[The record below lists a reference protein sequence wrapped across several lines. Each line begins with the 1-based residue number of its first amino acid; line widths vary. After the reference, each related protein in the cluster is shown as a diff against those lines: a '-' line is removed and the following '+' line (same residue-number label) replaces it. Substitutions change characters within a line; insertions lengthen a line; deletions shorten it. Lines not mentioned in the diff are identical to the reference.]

1 MRYVLVEYWGMYLLR
16 LENGL
21 VACLHGMGGSS
32 RCWHHRPRCWLAL
45 TEMEMILGWERGNH
59 YAAAV
64 VAVAA
69 VVKGVVEAVRVAFGP
84 AVQDS
89 RPRLPVLQRRC
100 QWIRSSREGHCL
112 NMPH

>member
-1 MRYVLVEYWGMYLLR
+1 MYWLLR
-16 LENGL
+16 LENVVVCL
-21 VACLHGMGGSS
+21 LHGMGGSS
-32 RCWHHRPRCWLAL
+32 RCSRRRHCWLAL

-64 VAVAA
+64 VAA

-84 AVQDS
+84 VVQDS
-89 RPRLPVLQRRC
+89 RPRLLRPVLQRCC
-100 QWIRSSREGHCL
+100 QWIRSNLEKLHCL